1 MVSDPN
7 VTFIFSEI
15 FKILPFLIPVILI
28 QYSLMIFALVLVIK
42 NEVNYLPKWGWVLI
56 IVLINLI
63 GSIVFLI
70 IGRKKE
76 KELDKSS

>member
-1 MVSDPN
+1 MSDLN
-7 VTFIFSEI
+7 ATFIFSEI
-15 FKILPFLIPVILI
+15 LKILPFLIPVILI
-28 QYSLMIFALVLVIK
+28 QYSLMVFALVLAIK
-42 NEVNYLPKWGWVLI
+42 NEVNYLPKWGWILT
-56 IVLINLI
+56 IVMINLI

>member
-1 MVSDPN
+1 VLDYNTAS
-7 VTFIFSEI
+7 IFSEI
-15 FKILPFLIPVILI
+15 FKVLPFFIPVLLI
-28 QYSLMIFALVLVIK
+28 QYGLMIFALVLIIK
-42 NEVNYLPKWGWVLI
+42 NEVNYLPKWGWILI

>member
-1 MVSDPN
+1 MSDPN
-7 VTFIFSEI
+7 TTFIFSEI
-15 FKILPFLIPVILI
+15 FKILPFLIPILLI
-28 QYSLMIFALVLVIK
+28 QYSLMVFALVLVVK
-42 NEVNYLPKWGWVLI
+42 NEVNYLPKWGWILI

>member
-1 MVSDPN
+1 VSDPN

-15 FKILPFLIPVILI
+15 FKILPFLIPVLLI
-28 QYSLMIFALVLVIK
+28 QYSLMVFALVLAIK
-42 NEVNYLPKWGWVLI
+42 NEVNYLPKWGWILI

>member
-1 MVSDPN
+1 VSDLN
-7 VTFIFSEI
+7 ATFIFSEI
-15 FKILPFLIPVILI
+15 LKILPFLIPVILI
-28 QYSLMIFALVLVIK
+28 QYSLMVFALVLAIK
-42 NEVNYLPKWGWVLI
+42 NEVNYLPKWGWILI
-56 IVLINLI
+56 IVMINLI

>member
-1 MVSDPN
+1 MSDPN

-15 FKILPFLIPVILI
+15 FKILPFLIPILLI
-28 QYSLMIFALVLVIK
+28 QYSLMVFALVLVVK
-42 NEVNYLPKWGWVLI
+42 NEVNYLPKWGWILI

>member
-1 MVSDPN
+1 MSDPN

-15 FKILPFLIPVILI
+15 FKILPFLIPILLI
-28 QYSLMIFALVLVIK
+28 QYSLMVFALVLVIK
-42 NEVNYLPKWGWVLI
+42 NEVNYLPKWGWILI

>member
-1 MVSDPN
+1 MSDPN

-15 FKILPFLIPVILI
+15 FKILPFLIPVLLI
-28 QYSLMIFALVLVIK
+28 QYSLMVFALVLVIK
-42 NEVNYLPKWGWVLI
+42 NEVNYLPKWGWILI

>member
-1 MVSDPN
+1 VSGPN
-7 VTFIFSEI
+7 TTLILSEI
-15 FKILPFLIPVILI
+15 FKLVPFLIPIVLI
-28 QYSLMIFALVLVIK
+28 QYGLMIFALVLVIK
-42 NEVNYLPKWGWVLI
+42 NEVNYLPKWGWILI

>member
-1 MVSDPN
+1 MSDPN
-7 VTFIFSEI
+7 MTFIFSEI
-15 FKILPFLIPVILI
+15 FRLLPFLIPVLLI
-28 QYSLMIFALVLVIK
+28 QYGLMIFALVLAIK

-76 KELDKSS
+76 KELDKSN